1 MNDKLHRD
9 MVDKVN
15 RSADDAERIG
25 VSGGTSSDRSRVASR
40 RYVLLKGVGR
50 GSAIL
55 ATAAVPIKTLASTPS
70 MTANGQIC
78 TISGVQSGAH
88 SQATQLLTCAGLKPA
103 YYADIKK
110 WPNYSPTTNPQAKNA
125 VGGTDFDENSK
136 FSDVFG
142 SGSNH
147 QLLFLLNKDSSSAES
162 HWIAA
167 LLNAIKPPPSY
178 VFPYSPGEVVDLYK
192 SVQQSA
198 ALDFFKGW
206 METIA
211 S

>member
-9 MVDKVN
+9 IMVDKVN
-15 RSADDAERIG
+15 QSADAAERVGI
-25 VSGGTSSDRSRVASR
+25 SGGTNLDTSRVASR
-40 RYVLLKGVGR
+40 RYVLLKGIGR

-55 ATAAVPIKTLASTPS
+55 AVAVPIKTLASTPS

-78 TISGVQSGAH
+78 TISGVQSAAH
-88 SQATQLLTCAGLKPA
+88 SQATQLPTCAGLKPA
-103 YYADIKK
+103 YYADITK
-110 WPNYSPTTNPQAKNA
+110 WPNYSDSHAKNA
-125 VGGTDFDENSK
+125 VGSTNFDENSK
-136 FSDVFG
+136 FLDVFG
-142 SGSNH
+142 SGSNNK
-147 QLLFLLNKDSSSAES
+147 LLFLLKKDPSSAES

-178 VFPYSPGEVVDLYK
+178 VFPYSPDEVVALYN
-192 SVQQSA
+192 SAQQSA

-211 S
+211 T